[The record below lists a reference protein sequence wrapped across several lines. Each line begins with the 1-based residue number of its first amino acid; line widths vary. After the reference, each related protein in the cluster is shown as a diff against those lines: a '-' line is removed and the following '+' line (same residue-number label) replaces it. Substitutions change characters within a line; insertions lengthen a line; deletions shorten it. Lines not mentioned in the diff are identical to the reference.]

1 MGEDYEQQYGAI
13 SEVIAGL
20 KKERDELENGID
32 TENPF
37 LATFRKYENIDKLTT
52 REILIELVD
61 VIKVYEGG
69 DISIKFKFADGL
81 RRITEYIQVNSHL
94 QVG

>member
-1 MGEDYEQQYGAI
+1 MSENYERQNEVI
-13 SEVIAGL
+13 SEVIARL

-37 LATFRKYENIDKLTT
+37 LATFRKYENIDKLT

-61 VIKVYEGG
+61 V
-69 DISIKFKFADGL
+69 
-81 RRITEYIQVNSHL
+81 VNWFS
-94 QVG
+94 

>member
-1 MGEDYEQQYGAI
+1 MSEDYEQQNEAI
-13 SEVIAGL
+13 SIVIANL

-37 LATFRKYENIDKLTT
+37 LTTFRKYENIDKL
-52 REILIELVD
+52 RSIIQYIE
-61 VIKVYEGG
+61 
-69 DISIKFKFADGL
+69 
-81 RRITEYIQVNSHL
+81 VNSHL